1 MVGPVMISPF
11 SPKAVHD
18 PGIPDRDGWR
28 ELDNFAP
35 TVVSQDTYVQYED
48 TAVSY
53 QAL

>member
-1 MVGPVMISPF
+1 MVGPVMISRFLRRRFTIRASRP
-11 SPKAVHD
+11 
-18 PGIPDRDGWR
+18 DGWR